1 MHQAAKTRRR
11 CHCAHL
17 LSATLREPRRRS
29 ILLPDLEIEISASDI
44 RGQVSAALD
53 RLCAGHELL
62 PDAVC
67 EYIAAHGLYR
77 GD

>member
-1 MHQAAKTRRR
+1 MRR
-11 CHCAHL
+11 CAFL
-17 LSATLREPRRRS
+17 RFATPRAPRLRSTCCR
-29 ILLPDLEIEISASDI
+29 DLQIEISASEI
-44 RGQVSAALD
+44 REQVSAAID

-77 GD
+77 QG

>member
-1 MHQAAKTRRR
+1 VQL
-11 CHCAHL
+11 CVF
-17 LSATLREPRRRS
+17 TLRNQAGISTPFY
-29 ILLPDLEIEISASDI
+29 LLPDLEIEISASDI

-67 EYIAAHGLYR
+67 EYIAGHNLYR
-77 GD
+77 QD